1 MPFAVSSGRTRIYFD
16 VLGAEGPHV
25 VLLQG
30 LALSSTFWFDLP
42 RRLTVEGERPCRVV
56 VVDNRGV
63 GRSDRPWGPY
73 RMGQLAD
80 DVAAVLD
87 AAGAA
92 RAFVVGISLGGM
104 IAQHVALRH
113 PARVSGLGL
122 LATTPG
128 LPYGAL
134 PGPTTLWAL
143 LRLPVARDPKAVARI
158 LLSAKHMPQ
167 ARRLLSR
174 WPAAMKSEPV
184 MPRVFFAQFAAAA
197 GHSTGYWLGDIRCP
211 TVVVAG
217 AEDHVIPPE
226 NARVLA
232 RRIPGAMLEILPDV
246 GHGIPAVDD
255 QVLVRT
261 VARLREQAAA

>member
-1 MPFAVSSGRTRIYFD
+1 MAFATSSGTRIYYD
-16 VLGAEGPHV
+16 VLGTEGPHV
-25 VLLQG
+25 VLVQG
-30 LALSSTFWFDLP
+30 LGLSSTFWFDLP
-42 RRLTVEGERPCRVV
+42 RRLTVEGAGPCRVI

-87 AAGAA
+87 AAGVA

-113 PARVSGLGL
+113 AGRVAGLGL

-128 LPYGAL
+128 LPHGVL
-134 PGPTTLWAL
+134 PAPVTLWAL
-143 LRLPVARDPKAVARI
+143 LRLPLARDPRMVARI
-158 LLSAKHMPQ
+158 LLSRKHLPQ
-167 ARRLLSR
+167 ARQLLAK
-174 WPAAMKSEPV
+174 WPAAMRAEPIA
-184 MPRVFFAQFAAAA
+184 PHVFFAQFAAAA
-197 GHSTGYWLGDIRCP
+197 GHMAALRLGSIRCP

-217 AEDHVIPPE
+217 AEDEVIPPE
-226 NARVLA
+226 NSRVLA
-232 RRIPGAMLEILPDV
+232 RRIPGAVLEMLPDV
-246 GHGIPAVDD
+246 GHAIPAVDD

-261 VARLREQAAA
+261 VGRLRELAA